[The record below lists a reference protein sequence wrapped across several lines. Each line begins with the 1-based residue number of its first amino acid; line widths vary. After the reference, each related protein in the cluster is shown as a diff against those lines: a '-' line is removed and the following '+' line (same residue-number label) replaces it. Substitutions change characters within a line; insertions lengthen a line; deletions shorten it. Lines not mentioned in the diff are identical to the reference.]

1 MPRMSPAQ
9 RQLRLRELLV
19 SDEFVSLNALCE
31 KLDASR
37 SSLRRDL
44 IELEKRGVIRKVH
57 GGAIALNTRDDS
69 LDFSKLSSSHHEEKV
84 RIGRRAASLIED
96 GQTLIIAGGSTVVEV
111 ANSLLNRPVQI
122 ITNSLPVA
130 QVFWDCKQVEV
141 TLTGGYLYPR
151 LGIQLG
157 PICERMLAGVAADVL
172 VMGIRGITELGLSD
186 SNSLVVGSIRKMIE
200 VSRRVII
207 VADHSKFGRDS
218 MLHVADLSELD
229 VVVSDDALSGEFQDM
244 IRNNSVQCVLA

>member
-19 SDEFVSLNALCE
+19 SDEFVSLDSLCE

-44 IELEKRGVIRKVH
+44 IELEKTGVIRKVH
-57 GGAIALNTRDDS
+57 GGAIAINTRDDS
-69 LDFSKLSSSHHEEKV
+69 LDFSKLSSSHHDEKV
-84 RIGRRAASLIED
+84 RIGKRAASLIED
-96 GQTLIIAGGSTVVEV
+96 GQTLIIAGGSTAVEV
-111 ANSLLNRPVQI
+111 AHHLLNRPVQI

-172 VMGIRGITELGLSD
+172 VMGIRGITQLGLSD
-186 SNSLVVGSIRKMIE
+186 SNSLIVGSIRKMIE
-200 VSRRVII
+200 VSRKVII

-218 MLHVADLSELD
+218 MLHVADLGELD
-229 VVVSDDALSGEFQDM
+229 VVVSDNALADEFQDM
-244 IRNNSVQCVLA
+244 IRNSSVQCVLA